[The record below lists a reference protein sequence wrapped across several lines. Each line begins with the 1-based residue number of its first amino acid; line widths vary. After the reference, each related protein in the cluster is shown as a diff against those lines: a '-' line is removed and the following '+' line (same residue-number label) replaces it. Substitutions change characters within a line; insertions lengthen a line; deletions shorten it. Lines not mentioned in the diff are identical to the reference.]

1 MDRSRR
7 DTRAIGAHLVDAGD
21 GRRLEQ
27 LGARLVD
34 RPAPMAAEPPKL
46 PRDRWLAADLRFDP
60 AAGWTEIRSPGPG
73 APEPWEA
80 EVAGLRLELRP
91 TTSGGVGVY
100 LEHASNVGWLEEA
113 VRRVS
118 SARGSPLVLNLFA
131 HTGLATLAA
140 ARAGASVVHVDAARS
155 AVAWARRN
163 AELNGL
169 ESRHIRWIVDDALA
183 FVEREGRRGHRYD
196 GVVMDPP
203 SFGRSRGGSWQLRED
218 LEALLMAVARIT
230 APGAFG
236 LVTAHTTGL
245 DPAELERAVAGTIGR
260 ASGGRTRG
268 EELELVAASGAR
280 LRLGASVFV
289 DPS

>member
-1 MDRSRR
+1 
-7 DTRAIGAHLVDAGD
+7 
-21 GRRLEQ
+21 
-27 LGARLVD
+27 
-34 RPAPMAAEPPKL
+34 
-46 PRDRWLAADLRFDP
+46 
-60 AAGWTEIRSPGPG
+60 
-73 APEPWEA
+73 
-80 EVAGLRLELRP
+80 
-91 TTSGGVGVY
+91 VY

-169 ESRHIRWIVDDALA
+169 ESRYIRWIVDDALA
-183 FVEREGRRGHRYD
+183 FVEREGRRGRRYD

-260 ASGGRTRG
+260 ASRGRTRG